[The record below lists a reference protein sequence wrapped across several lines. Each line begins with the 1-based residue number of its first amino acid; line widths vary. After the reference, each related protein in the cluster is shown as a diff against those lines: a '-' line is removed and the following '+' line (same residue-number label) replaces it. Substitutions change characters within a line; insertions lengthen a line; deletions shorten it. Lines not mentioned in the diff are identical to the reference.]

1 MEKRMLENEAAE
13 QEANDVAYR
22 FMNSSDVV
30 SDMEQ
35 AYGTSFANVTMHSD
49 AAADAKVKAAGRDAI
64 ASGHDIF
71 FGKGIL
77 ESKSPES
84 KGLMAHELTHIMQQS
99 KDAEAL
105 GLHESVAYG
114 EEEGGLIE
122 WFKGWNARRKLK
134 NARKQAKDNRQPVT
148 TSKASDTTKLHALEI
163 GDEWIEKSNQQYQ
176 SSVQAGKSRTA
187 AISDAFQAFGHR
199 SDLNETAINAKA
211 YRNEVFTDNIAAFQ
225 RYAASLDQSGMNYNY
240 LTEGLQ
246 EKRNYSP
253 VLLEQSLFNSQTVGV
268 TNDLFDILQERVMT
282 ENGLDYFRTMLAQIE
297 GADVFKDTGI
307 DALDYVLQAY
317 LTAAGIQSAGA
328 MRESESI
335 SQVAKEQRNARSDF
349 MKAGASNL
357 MIGPALMQ
365 KLAGNGGDID
375 ALQLDPDM
383 RSVLE
388 RYIEFKNSIAQG
400 IQDTR
405 LEKMHKLNG
414 RDMGVKFDT
423 MRGDVLG
430 RMVDAASVE
439 EAQNPVLQQLVTN
452 NMTRTLNSR
461 MRAQKSG
468 GKTSM
473 FTALRGSSGELAS
486 YNLMVDKLLPQNI
499 EDKIQEYANGDVA
512 KAFDYMSDFMQSD
525 YADNEHGVARLTEQ
539 SKMIFD
545 GLEEFSDEDEQSEF
559 VVNNLMLREIMPRMS
574 EQIATITGPERKEK
588 LDFANA
594 ILKSV
599 NSESVAEKHGA
610 KESRNFFARLFGKKR
625 K

>member
-134 NARKQAKDNRQPVT
+134 NARRQAKDNQQPVT

-163 GDEWIEKSNQQYQ
+163 GDEWIKKSNKAYQ
-176 SSVQAGKSRTA
+176 DSVQAEHDRATT
-187 AISDAFQAFGHR
+187 ISVAFQGFGHR
-199 SDLNETAINAKA
+199 SDKNESAINAKA
-211 YRNEVFTDNIAAFQ
+211 YRNEVFTGNIAAFQ
-225 RYAASLDQSGMNYNY
+225 RYVDSLDQSGMNYNY
-240 LTEGLQ
+240 LNEGLQ
-246 EKRNYSP
+246 EKREYSP
-253 VLLEQSLFNSQTVGV
+253 VLSGKAAFNSHTVGV
-268 TNDLFDILQERVMT
+268 TNDLFDILQESATT

-297 GADVFKDTGI
+297 GADVFQATGM
-307 DALDYVLQAY
+307 DALDYVLQTY
-317 LTAAGIQSAGA
+317 LTAAGIQAAGS
-328 MRESESI
+328 MRGNESGK
-335 SQVAKEQRNARSDF
+335 QVAEDQKRARSDF
-349 MKAGASNL
+349 IMAASTNL
-357 MIGPALMQ
+357 MVGPLLMQ
-365 KLAGNGGDID
+365 KLAENGGDID

-388 RYIEFKNSIAQG
+388 RYIGFKNSIAQG
-400 IQDTR
+400 IQDTK
-405 LEKMHKLNG
+405 LKNLHKING
-414 RDMGVKFDT
+414 VEMNAQFDT

-439 EAQNPVLQQLVTN
+439 EAQNPVLQQLVMN
-452 NMTRTLNSR
+452 NMTKTLNSR
-461 MRAQKSG
+461 MRAQQSG

-473 FTALRGSSGELAS
+473 FTALRGASGELAS
-486 YNLMVDKLLPQNI
+486 YNLMVDKLLPQDI
-499 EDKIQEYANGDVA
+499 ENELQAYAGRDVG
-512 KAFDYMSDFMQSD
+512 KAFEYMSNFMQSD

-545 GLEEFSDEDEQSEF
+545 GLEEFSDEDEQSDF
-559 VVNNLMLREIMPRMS
+559 AMNNLMLRNIMPRVT
-574 EQIATITGPERKEK
+574 EDLATLSGPEREEK
-588 LDFANA
+588 LNFSNA
-594 ILKSV
+594 IIKSV
-599 NSESVAEKHGA
+599 NTEENA
-610 KESRNFFARLFGKKR
+610 KKFGVTNPRNFFMRLFGKKR